1 MNPGIC
7 DPATDRH
14 SSATDSIKLQIKAGT
29 SKGPVRRQHG
39 DVMGRGGTKMS
50 ERRKK
55 KNGTSFM
62 QSPNVTEPNPNQYL

>member
-14 SSATDSIKLQIKAGT
+14 SSAADSIKLQIKAGT

-39 DVMGRGGTKMS
+39 DVTGRGGTKMS
-50 ERRKK
+50 EGRIKGKK
-55 KNGTSFM
+55 GSLIYAI
-62 QSPNVTEPNPNQYL
+62 PERDRA

>member
-29 SKGPVRRQHG
+29 SKG
-39 DVMGRGGTKMS
+39 
-50 ERRKK
+50 
-55 KNGTSFM
+55 
-62 QSPNVTEPNPNQYL
+62 L